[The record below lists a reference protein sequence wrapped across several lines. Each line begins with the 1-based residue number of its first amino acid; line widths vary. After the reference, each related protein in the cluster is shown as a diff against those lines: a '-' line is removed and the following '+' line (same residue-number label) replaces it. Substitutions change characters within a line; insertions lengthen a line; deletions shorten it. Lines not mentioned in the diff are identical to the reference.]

1 MPPVDMKQ
9 VDDLLNKVSN
19 FLTPEETAEVTA
31 AIAKIIPIL
40 LRAAF
45 RAILSG
51 SAK

>member
-1 MPPVDMKQ
+1 MPDLKQ
-9 VDDLLNKVSN
+9 VDEILDKVSN

-45 RAILSG
+45 RAVLG
-51 SAK
+51 ATTVKK